1 MGRRRHV
8 TLGTLKSAALLSA
21 LVVATPGEAKVSQI
35 VSQDCEACLAA
46 NALPETRHQGRSE
59 STDLRAGV
67 RIAQTWTPS
76 TGYVT
81 SPPTPEA
88 GEDPLQPSDNTS
100 DSLDANDPSAQ
111 PPATD
116 VEIIFWNSVKDSND
130 ADSIQAYLD
139 RYPNGEFAVLARLKL
154 KALGVTVPEQPTG
167 SDNTAAVA
175 PGPASSVPESATLTR
190 RVKLGAIPS
199 NYGAQASTVDGQ
211 PKAWLG
217 TRTQYVD
224 QTTAEILGRPSPGG
238 AMITELVAGGP
249 ASRADLQPGDVVTSV
264 DGRKVQSAHELARIV
279 RSYREGDEVAIE
291 IWRIGSGSKDMTG
304 HLRRQADTE
313 KAEAKYMFARLSNLG
328 HVVPKD
334 QPLAARMMRELSEAG
349 YSGAMRDLGFMLYY
363 GNGTAKNVTESAT
376 WFRKSAEAGDVTAM
390 ETVAALYESGTG
402 IKEDKGEALRWS
414 RQAADK
420 GNASAMARV
429 GRFYHNGISVK
440 KDTAE
445 AARWYRKAVDG
456 GDASAMNNLA
466 VLLYDGDGVAK
477 DRAEAV
483 RLYKRA
489 ADLGN
494 TTAMGNMAVRYD
506 QGDGVTQDRAEAV
519 RLAYTALERGDTFF
533 LKNFTDTARH
543 WSKDFLKAFQRRL
556 KDAGYYT
563 GAIDGKF
570 GPGFRRAVNTLAA
583 QSGTAQP

>member
-1 MGRRRHV
+1 MVHRRRV
-8 TLGTLKSAALLSA
+8 TIGTVKGAAVLSA
-21 LVVATPGEAKVSQI
+21 CVVAAPVEAKLSQI
-35 VSQDCEACLAA
+35 VFQDREVSLTA
-46 NALPETRHQGRSE
+46 NVSLQTRHKGRRDSE
-59 STDLRAGV
+59 NPRADA

-81 SPPTPEA
+81 SPPSPET
-88 GEDPLQPSDNTS
+88 GDDPLEPSDNAS
-100 DSLDANDPSAQ
+100 ESLDSTDPSTQ
-111 PPATD
+111 PATTD
-116 VEIIFWNSVKDSND
+116 VEITFWNSVKDSND

-154 KALGVTVPEQPTG
+154 KALGVAVPEPPNASG
-167 SDNTAAVA
+167 DTAAVSPGMA
-175 PGPASSVPESATLTR
+175 PDAPESATLTR
-190 RVKLGAIPS
+190 RVKLGAVPS
-199 NYGAQASTVDGQ
+199 SYGIKASTIDGQ

-224 QTTAEILGRPSPGG
+224 QTTAKILGRPSPGG

-249 ASRADLQPGDVVTSV
+249 ASRTDLQAGDVVTSV

-279 RSYREGDEVAIE
+279 RSYREGDEIAIE
-291 IWRIGSGSKDMTG
+291 IWRIGSGSEDMTG
-304 HLRRQADTE
+304 HLRRQADSGD
-313 KAEAKYMFARLSNLG
+313 AQAKYMFARLSNLG

-334 QPLAARMMRELSEAG
+334 QPLAARMMRELAEAG
-349 YSGAMRDLGFMLYY
+349 FSGAMRDLGFMLYY

-390 ETVAALYESGTG
+390 ETIAALYESGTG
-402 IKEDKGEALRWS
+402 VKKDEAEALRWS

-420 GNASAMARV
+420 GNAGAMDRV
-429 GRFYHNGISVK
+429 GRFYHFGTSVK
-440 KDTAE
+440 KDTSE
-445 AARWYRKAVDG
+445 AVRWYRKAADG
-456 GDASAMNNLA
+456 GVASSMNNLA

-477 DRAEAV
+477 NREEAV
-483 RLYKRA
+483 RLYKRS

-506 QGDGVTQDRAEAV
+506 QGDGVAKNRAEAV
-519 RLAYTALERGDTFF
+519 RLAYTAIERGDTAF

-543 WSKDFLKAFQRRL
+543 WSKEFLKGFQQRL
-556 KDAGYYT
+556 KDTGHYT

-570 GPGFRRAVNTLAA
+570 GPGFRRAVNSLAA
-583 QSGTAQP
+583 QANTAQR